1 MGTPPAEVDITED
14 LIRRLIEAQCPRL
27 GGDIRIVSHGWD
39 NVTARIGEAHA
50 ARLPRRRQ
58 AVPLIRHEQRWLPGL
73 AARLDIAI
81 PVPLFAGSPGSG
93 YPWPWSI
100 VAWIDGETAEGD
112 PLSRGE
118 AAHFGHFLANLHAP
132 APPDA
137 PPNPYRGTHLADRD
151 ASIRQRINDVIAG
164 DDAALAARD
173 QIEAIWTAGLAARQ
187 SPTPVWLHGD
197 LHPRNVIT
205 RDGRQTGVIDWGD
218 ITGGDAATDLGAI
231 WMQFPP
237 EDHGAVWEAYGTV
250 DGATRRRARAWAV
263 AFSMMLIGTG
273 LSDDPGFLR
282 LGHSILSRALIA
294 D

>member
-137 PPNPYRGTHLADRD
+137 PPKSLSRHASGGSRCVDPPTDQRCHRWRRRGLGGPGSDRGDLDGRTGRD
-151 ASIRQRINDVIAG
+151 AVTNTR
-164 DDAALAARD
+164 LAAR
-173 QIEAIWTAGLAARQ
+173 
-187 SPTPVWLHGD
+187 
-197 LHPRNVIT
+197 
-205 RDGRQTGVIDWGD
+205 
-218 ITGGDAATDLGAI
+218 
-231 WMQFPP
+231 
-237 EDHGAVWEAYGTV
+237 
-250 DGATRRRARAWAV
+250 
-263 AFSMMLIGTG
+263 
-273 LSDDPGFLR
+273 
-282 LGHSILSRALIA
+282 
-294 D
+294 